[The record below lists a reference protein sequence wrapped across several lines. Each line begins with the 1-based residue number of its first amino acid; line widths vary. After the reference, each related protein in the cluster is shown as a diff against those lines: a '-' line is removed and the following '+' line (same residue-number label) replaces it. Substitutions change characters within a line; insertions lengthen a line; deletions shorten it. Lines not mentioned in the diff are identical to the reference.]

1 MWMPSAASLVL
12 VVKLVAFVA
21 IAYYL
26 SLRKTPTLRG
36 IIAFLI
42 VMTGALG
49 FYEGFTLAVREDTRA
64 RYGRVVPGVVV
75 EMYQSDGHGRTNA
88 SGGREGPRAGTSG
101 FLISGGLARTFA
113 LGSGRIRFV
122 DYRYPCD
129 AGRGTCFGCDYVG
142 PGLWSRL
149 EVGKAVN
156 VRQADGE
163 SVTARLDENPQWGV
177 AIAEMG
183 FASLFLGIAALISGR
198 WKPRARTKYMTAPAV
213 VMAVDPV
220 KYRDTTRW
228 KVRFAYFD
236 GNGDAQESADEV
248 TQPTWKAG
256 DDCVAVYRPDEPDL
270 ATLQPPHHA

>member
-1 MWMPSAASLVL
+1 MRIIDRMRDVEVILGRTARLA
-12 VVKLVAFVA
+12 
-21 IAYYL
+21 
-26 SLRKTPTLRG
+26 RG
-36 IIAFLI
+36 KA
-42 VMTGALG
+42 
-49 FYEGFTLAVREDTRA
+49 AVRDELSIGIEDRIGA
-64 RYGRVVPGVVV
+64 
-75 EMYQSDGHGRTNA
+75 EA
-88 SGGREGPRAGTSG
+88 GGQ
-101 FLISGGLARTFA
+101 
-113 LGSGRIRFV
+113 
-122 DYRYPCD
+122 D
-129 AGRGTCFGCDYVG
+129 VG

-213 VMAVDPV
+213 VMAVEPV

-256 DDCVAVYRPDEPDL
+256 DDCIAVYRPDEPDL